1 MSIKKYFLLL
11 LIILLLGMVLFFV
24 VSKEQE
30 NIQNQKSAMI
40 TSEQMLD
47 DNAKMQNTTN
57 DDGLVL
63 VTRVVDGDTIEIEG
77 GQKIRYIGI
86 DTPETVHPNKVV
98 ECFGVEASNYN
109 KSLVD
114 GKRVRL
120 EKDITDIDRYGRL
133 LRYVY
138 VDDVFVNLKMV
149 QDGYAKSYTYP
160 PDVKHQDLFLAANR
174 EAMTTNK
181 GLWGSCGD
189 KNIIDVKKDGQ
200 KVIVDAKCN
209 IKGNINSVG
218 EKIYHLIGCGSYEQ
232 TKIDEVR
239 GEKWF
244 CSEKEALDAGWVK
257 AKNC

>member
-40 TSEQMLD
+40 ISEQMLD
-47 DNAKMQNTTN
+47 DSAKIQNTTN

-98 ECFGVEASNYN
+98 ECFEVEASNYN

-160 PDVKHQDLFLAANR
+160 PDVKYQDLFLAANR
-174 EAMTTNK
+174 EAMTANK
-181 GLWGSCGD
+181 GLWGACGE
-189 KNIIDVKKDGQ
+189 KNIIGVKKDDP
-200 KVIVDAKCN
+200 KVIADVKCN

-218 EKIYHLIGCGSYEQ
+218 EKIYHLVGCGSYEQ
-232 TKIDEVR
+232 TKIDEAR
-239 GEKWF
+239 GEK
-244 CSEKEALDAGWVK
+244 
-257 AKNC
+257 